1 MLNVTF
7 ANNKQTKTFILSLF
21 NKTVNTED
29 LIVEENTNQPVL
41 DLNGQEISID
51 KFGMIS
57 NGSEIYVKDDIVS
70 LVEFYQKQN

>member
-7 ANNKQTKTFILSLF
+7 TNDNQTKDFVLSLF
-21 NKTVNTED
+21 NKTVNSD
-29 LIVEENTNQPVL
+29 GLIVEESTNQPVL
-41 DLNGQEISID
+41 DMNGQEIAID